1 MRICVLVLGIV
12 LCLCSPAFGQDTPS
26 VEIFGGYSYLNV
38 DTNNL
43 NLIFGTNNLSHRQSA
58 NGWETSVSSNINRL
72 IAVEGDFAGYYKT
85 YGLGIV
91 NINVH
96 DYSYAAGPR
105 INFRPVFFHVLFGG
119 DKLTGSASVFSA
131 SQTKFASAFGGGA
144 QWKVAPHIAVRGSAD
159 YVLTHHNIFGGPDF
173 TQNNIRASVG
183 IVYTIGGTG
192 QGSSRLRNQTST
204 VQRTSSA
211 PVQQA
216 SSTPVQTRST
226 SEAALLGVSG
236 YESESG
242 FKITTIRTGSPA
254 VQLSLNPGDV
264 ILRIDGRE
272 VRSSR
277 EIEAAIAASTG
288 GTIRVSWLFQTSA
301 VGMMAAEREVR
312 VR

>member
-1 MRICVLVLGIV
+1 MRICVLVLATV
-12 LCLCSPAFGQDTPS
+12 LCLCSPAFGQDTPR
-26 VEIFGGYSYLNV
+26 VEIFGGYSYLNL

-43 NLIFGTNNLSHRQSA
+43 SPRQSA

-72 IAVEGDFAGYYKT
+72 LAVEGDFAGYYKT

-91 NINVH
+91 NVNVH

-119 DKLTGSASVFSA
+119 DKLTGSALGLSA
-131 SQTKFASAFGGGA
+131 SQTKFASAFGGGV

-159 YVLTHHNIFGGPDF
+159 YVLTHHNIFRGPNF

-211 PVQQA
+211 QVQQA

-236 YESESG
+236 YETESG
-242 FKITTIRTGSPA
+242 FKITTIRPGTPA
-254 VQLSLNPGDV
+254 AQISLNPGDV
-264 ILRIDGRE
+264 ILRVDGRE
-272 VRSSR
+272 VYSSR
-277 EIEAAIAASTG
+277 EIEAAIAASTKPL
-288 GTIRVSWLFQTSA
+288 IVAMPCAFPSSA
-301 VGMMAAEREVR
+301 TNPL
-312 VR
+312 